1 MPPPVPL
8 PGKPI
13 YLPHVLASGL
23 QLKPDDPALVSTK
36 ACSNW
41 REMELA
47 SSRYAANLL
56 AVGLRPG
63 DRVASLMP
71 NCDTLVI
78 HYLACLKSGIVAT
91 PLNYRYMPPEIDHA
105 LEASG
110 ASLLLAHSERNADI
124 AASKVA
130 RQLPLGVIG
139 CGANGSLPTVEALL
153 ERPAENGA
161 LPTPAPT
168 DPAVIFFTSG
178 STGPAKGVTHS
189 LESLG
194 WVIASFAQRC
204 EITVHDVILPG
215 MSLSHIAGFLNT
227 FMGLAAGA
235 RVIVTRGFTGRELL
249 PLLRDHRPT
258 VLNMLPAALFGL
270 VRDHDAVREDFASI
284 RLCIS
289 GGDKVP
295 ADLRRAFTT
304 LAGSAI
310 VEVYGVSETGNAT
323 LALPYTFDKMGSV
336 GRPLAGYQLSI
347 RDERGNELPTGAQG
361 SLWVK
366 SPSNMIGYWND
377 PEATRATMKD
387 GWLDTGDV
395 MRLDDDGYFWFCG
408 RHKQIIVH
416 DGSNISP
423 QEVEDAL
430 IDHPA
435 IASAGV
441 VGVRDLAHGEN
452 VCAFVTLKQG
462 ATPPAPHALIEF
474 ARARVGYKAPENLFV
489 LAQMPLNT
497 TGKVDRATLKKLAEE
512 RLSGR

>member
-1 MPPPVPL
+1 
-8 PGKPI
+8 
-13 YLPHVLASGL
+13 VLASGL
-23 QLKPDDPALVSTK
+23 ELKPDDPALVSTE
-36 ACSNW
+36 AYRNW
-41 REMELA
+41 REIDRV

-56 AVGLRPG
+56 ALGLRPG

-105 LEASG
+105 LETSG
-110 ASLLLAHSERNADI
+110 ASMLLADSERHADV
-124 AASKVA
+124 AASKMA

-139 CGANGSLPTVEALL
+139 YGANGSPPTVEALL
-153 ERPAENGA
+153 ERPVGSGG
-161 LPTPAPT
+161 LPTPALT

-189 LESLG
+189 FETLGSL
-194 WVIASFAQRC
+194 IASFAQRC
-204 EITVHDVILPG
+204 ETTANDIILPG
-215 MSLSHIAGFLNT
+215 ISLSHIGGFLNT

-235 RVIVTRGFTGRELL
+235 RVIVARGSTGRELL

-258 VLNMLPAALFGL
+258 VLIMLPAALFGL
-270 VRDHDAVREDFASI
+270 VRDRDAVREDFASI

-295 ADLRRAFTT
+295 AELGREFTALT
-304 LAGSAI
+304 GSAI
-310 VEVYGVSETGNAT
+310 VEVYGMSETGNAT
-323 LALPYTFDKMGSV
+323 LALPYSFDKMGSV
-336 GRPLAGYQLSI
+336 GRSLTGYQLSI
-347 RDERGNELPTGAQG
+347 RDEHGNELPTGALG
-361 SLWVK
+361 RLWVK
-366 SPSNMIGYWND
+366 SPGNMIGYWND

-395 MRLDDDGYFWFCG
+395 MRLDGDGYFWFCG
-408 RHKQIIVH
+408 RQKQIIVH

-430 IDHPA
+430 IEHPA

-441 VGVRDLAHGEN
+441 VGVHDLAHGEN

-462 ATPPAPHALIEF
+462 ATPPIPDALIEF
-474 ARARVGYKAPENLFV
+474 ARARIGYKAPENLFV
-489 LAQMPLNT
+489 LAQMPLNA
-497 TGKVDRATLKKLAEE
+497 TGKVDRARLKKLAEE
-512 RLSGR
+512 RLSSG